1 MNIRFEPTGE
11 LRTRL
16 ARNYDHLESD
26 RWHPGSDNSAGLGV
40 FKPADYAWPGDNEGR
55 TLLAWTLLERA
66 TGRRAAHAETLV
78 ARLDEFTN
86 DDGYFGPLVDAA
98 SIDEQQL
105 AGHGWLLRALC
116 ERWESTGDGRALDR
130 LGRIAE
136 ALARATRGAYRDYPI
151 RAADRIHGSGVV
163 GEPSQILGRWKLSS
177 DIGCVFIFL
186 DGLAHAAWILDRPL
200 LDEVVE
206 EIISRFLE
214 VRIVDIQAQTHATLT
229 GVRAL
234 LRWHSRTGRRDLLV
248 HAEEI
253 FDTYL
258 AEAMSENHENWNWF
272 GRPTHTETCAV
283 VDSFMVAVQL
293 WQRTGRADRLAEAHR
308 VYANGLGHTQRST
321 GGFGCDSVLGSGAE
335 PMYIA
340 LEHEEAWWCCTMRG
354 AEGLTAAQDLAVLED
369 GGTLTLPFFF
379 SGRFRSAEGTREWTV
394 TSEYPREGRVRLRLD
409 RGVGGVTKVALY
421 HPPWTMN
428 AAVTHNGRHLEA
440 AEHAGFLTVTAELA
454 ADDILEYSFEM
465 PITWTKVGN
474 IHSDATLVKLS
485 RGPVLYGLVGG
496 GHLNRLDGP
505 EWDAARSVI
514 HVGGQDFT
522 PLDDMLARTE
532 YSGYRRQVLFE
543 NPAGDAV
550 VNREAGNRSD

>member
-1 MNIRFEPTGE
+1 VTIWFEPAGE

-16 ARNYDHLESD
+16 IRTYDHLESD
-26 RWHPGSDNSAGLGV
+26 RWRPESENSAGLGV

-78 ARLDEFTN
+78 TRLDEFTN
-86 DDGYFGPLVDAA
+86 GDGYFGPLVSAA

-105 AGHGWLLRALC
+105 SGQGWLLRALC
-116 ERWESTGDGRALDR
+116 ERWESTGDGRSLDR
-130 LGRIAE
+130 LRRIAE
-136 ALARATRGAYRDYPI
+136 ALAGATRGAHRDYPI
-151 RAADRIHGSGVV
+151 RAADRIHGSGVI
-163 GEPSQILGRWKLSS
+163 GEPSQILGRWKVSS

-186 DGLAHAAWILDRPL
+186 DGLAHAASILDRPQ

-214 VRIVDIQAQTHATLT
+214 MRIVDIQAQTHATLT

-234 LRWHSRTGRRDLLV
+234 LRWHARTGRRELLG

-293 WQRTGRADRLAEAHR
+293 WQRTGRADRLADAHR
-308 VYANGLGHTQRST
+308 IYINGLGHAQRGA
-321 GGFGCDSVLGSGAE
+321 GGFGCDSVLGSGAD
-335 PMYIA
+335 PTFIA
-340 LEHEEAWWCCTMRG
+340 IEHEEAWWCCTMRG
-354 AEGLTAAQDLAVLED
+354 AEGLTVARDLAVLED
-369 GGTLTLPFFF
+369 GDSLTFPFFF
-379 SGRFRSAEGTREWTV
+379 SGRFRSAEGTREWTI

-409 RGVGGVTKVALY
+409 RGNGGVTRVAFY
-421 HPPWTMN
+421 RPPWATD

-440 AEHAGFLTVTAELA
+440 ADDAGFLSVTAELA

-474 IHSDATLVKLS
+474 VHSDATLVKLS
-485 RGPVLYGLVGG
+485 RGPVLFGLAGG
-496 GHLNRLDGP
+496 GHPDRLDDP

-514 HVGGQDFT
+514 RVGGRDFT
-522 PLDDMLARTE
+522 PLDDMLTRTE
-532 YSGYRRQVLFE
+532 YSGYRRQVLFRTR
-543 NPAGDAV
+543 
-550 VNREAGNRSD
+550 RE